1 MNVDPSIPKSFV
13 RDFIEANPSYRTGR
27 DEVVDALFNPS
38 IEAKPQYAP
47 TSLRIKEV
55 KNREVRYKWAF
66 DRNGQNPNHTR
77 VEQLRSD
84 GWDYATTGDVV
95 MAVESTVLGETEI
108 RNGDLRLMK
117 IPVRRYLEIEKSRL
131 MQAIHMTRPQRMTNR
146 EGENVMS
153 TNMVPGVR
161 SEIADVNDPQ
171 VASIAA
177 KAVFSDASKDL
188 SSVMEGGRPSGNAS
202 KVSLHKG
209 A

>member
-1 MNVDPSIPKSFV
+1 MNVDPTIPKSFV
-13 RDFIEANPSYRTGR
+13 KDFIEGNPNYRPGR

-38 IEAKPQYAP
+38 IEAKPMYAP
-47 TSLRIKEV
+47 TALRIKEK
-55 KNREVRYKWAF
+55 KNTEVRYKWAF

-84 GWDYATTGDVV
+84 GWDFATTDDVV
-95 MAVESTVLGETEI
+95 MAVESTVLGPTEI

-117 IPVRRYLEIEKSRL
+117 IAVKRYLEIEKSRL
-131 MQAIHMTRPQRMTNR
+131 VQAIHMTRPQRMTSR
-146 EGENVMS
+146 DGEHVMS
-153 TNMVPGVR
+153 TSMVPGVK

-171 VASIAA
+171 VAGIAA
-177 KAVFSDASKDL
+177 KAVFSDASQDVAE
-188 SSVMEGGRPSGNAS
+188 VMKGGRPSGNAS